1 MKRHF
6 LLATC
11 LLLQIVISA
20 QNIGIGTSSPSS
32 KLTIQGAESTGNG
45 LATGIQLTNTAPGG
59 GSWYLRSGA
68 TGTATPA
75 GGFSIGNSSDYV
87 LSLNS
92 SGNMGLLTVDP
103 QERLHI
109 YNGNIRLDNSWKGIQ
124 LNGIDRPFITRGFD
138 PFTSGPYDGLG
149 RWGLFMEPNRLTM
162 GIPNLPGK
170 AFQVARYELNGNATA
185 LFGVDANGALQLNG
199 NTGTQG
205 QVLTSNGT
213 AGASWQKASSSS
225 DNDVRFEASFIET
238 GAGGLSNPT
247 LNYSS
252 YYNYN
257 PTAVTITG
265 SGITINVS
273 GLYHIEGYY
282 DAAYTFSGAPGLF
295 AQELVSFLGRS
306 FIESRNDEVVRD
318 PVFTAQFRYIN
329 YGKFSRE
336 VYIIAPASISCG
348 FSNSYSSGGVSFTGA
363 THRGRI
369 SGYLISP

>member
-1 MKRHF
+1 MKRLF
-6 LLATC
+6 SLTVLT
-11 LLLQIVISA
+11 LFISTISA

-32 KLTIQGAESTGNG
+32 KLTIQGSESAVNG
-45 LATGIQLTNTAPGG
+45 LATGLQITNTAPGG

-75 GGFSIGNSSDYV
+75 GGFSIGNNTDYV

-92 SGNMGLLTVDP
+92 NGYMGLLTVDP

-109 YNGNIRLDNSWKGIQ
+109 YDGNLRFDNSWKGVQ
-124 LNGIDRPFITRGFD
+124 LNAADRPFITRGFD
-138 PFTSGPYDGLG
+138 PFTSGVYNGLG
-149 RWGLFMEPNRLTM
+149 RWGVFMEPSRLTM

-170 AFQVARYELNGNATA
+170 VFQVARYELNGNHTS
-185 LFGVDANGALQLNG
+185 LFGVDVNGALQLNG

-213 AGASWQKASSSS
+213 GAASWQKASSSS
-225 DNDVRFEASFIET
+225 DNDVRFEASFIESGT
-238 GAGGLSNPT
+238 GGLSNPT
-247 LNYSS
+247 ITYNS

-257 PTAVTITG
+257 PTAVTIAG

-282 DAAYTFSGAPGLF
+282 DASYTFSGAPALF
-295 AQELVSFLGRS
+295 AQEFVSFLGRS
-306 FIESRNDEVVRD
+306 FVESLNEVVARD

-336 VYIIAPASISCG
+336 VYIVAPASISCG
-348 FSNSYSSGGVSFTGA
+348 FSNSYSSGGVSFTSA